1 MIVHSH
7 VQLQPCLIAIG
18 YIQCLTALTVCLAD
32 VFCLLHGLSM
42 IDINNNNHD
51 NSNRCGRHRH
61 RYRYR
66 HRYRHRPLHLHSAQ
80 FLIKFSDF
88 VTWRTSFLSW
98 HCALKSACGSC
109 AGHFRMGGRQERAV
123 HRRCT
128 CLPCLFLKSNR
139 PVSIFL
145 DRKSFASL
153 FGTVL
158 PCDSGDVCLCRPS
171 SRVCTRS
178 SAYSTHVFGC
188 TYLHPDLTVFQQ
200 QVFVGGQK
208 HHTAHQ

>member
-1 MIVHSH
+1 
-7 VQLQPCLIAIG
+7 
-18 YIQCLTALTVCLAD
+18 
-32 VFCLLHGLSM
+32 M

-80 FLIKFSDF
+80 FLIKVSDF
-88 VTWRTSFLSW
+88 VTWRTSFPKLALRTQVSMWVMRRTLQNGRTPRTCGAQKMHVFAIVCFLRVIDLSPFSW
-98 HCALKSACGSC
+98 TESPLQAYS
-109 AGHFRMGGRQERAV
+109 E
-123 HRRCT
+123 
-128 CLPCLFLKSNR
+128 PC
-139 PVSIFL
+139 
-145 DRKSFASL
+145 
-153 FGTVL
+153 L

-200 QVFVGGQK
+200 QVLWVDKSITQRTSEELLWAWSRAAMLRWENGCLMKDHRKQG
-208 HHTAHQ
+208 